1 MDQPTQTT
9 EQVWPER
16 PLEDYLAE
24 LRETGFTVLDNLVDQ
39 DALARI
45 VAATDARIPELD
57 PAAPEFDG
65 RFGVPDG
72 ISWSQ
77 DICHAVTH
85 PAALWVMRTYLQ
97 TDGIRFCHQP
107 AMTVLRPA
115 KDLLGE
121 FPEEGWHADYPY
133 HPDVY
138 PDDRWR
144 DETVYGV
151 QFNLCIDDFTLENGA
166 TQYVPGSH
174 LACRWPPRAFNEGG
188 TRMGVAPHD
197 EVVQMVARAGAALIY
212 DSRTWH
218 RACPELNASGKDRRA
233 ILNAVCPDWVRSM
246 VDKTAGTERYRASGM
261 ADQLPESVSSEIE
274 RLCHDSPLPAP
285 NDAPVITEKV
295 YNGPRKIQI

>member
-16 PLEDYLAE
+16 PLGDYLAE
-24 LRETGFTVLDNLVDQ
+24 LRETGFTVLDNLVDEE
-39 DALARI
+39 ALARI

-57 PAAPEFDG
+57 PPPPEFDG

-85 PAALWVMRTYLQ
+85 PAALWLMRTYLQ

-144 DETVYGV
+144 DEAVYGV

-174 LACRWPPRAFNEGG
+174 LACRWPPRAFNESG

-197 EVVQMVARAGAALIY
+197 EVVQMVAGAGAALIY

-218 RACPELNASGKDRRA
+218 RACPELNASGHQDTHRDDKDNPRA
-233 ILNAVCPDWVRSM
+233 IPPPGTYPVSLLLASAPSSLAG
-246 VDKTAGTERYRASGM
+246 DKSGSHRFEGTCAS
-261 ADQLPESVSSEIE
+261 
-274 RLCHDSPLPAP
+274 
-285 NDAPVITEKV
+285 
-295 YNGPRKIQI
+295 PRVPQDG